1 MYTIKE
7 NYSRLERL
15 LTDEKIYLIP
25 DLTFETL
32 CSWLE
37 VLPADLENLIFE
49 ELGLTGQELLDRYRR
64 DWPGYFRKKYG
75 IKL

>member
-1 MYTIKE
+1 MYTLEE

-15 LTDEKIYLIP
+15 LNDEKIYLIP

-37 VLPADLENLIFE
+37 VPPADLDNLTFQ
-49 ELGLTGQELLDRYRR
+49 ELGLTGQGLLDRYLK